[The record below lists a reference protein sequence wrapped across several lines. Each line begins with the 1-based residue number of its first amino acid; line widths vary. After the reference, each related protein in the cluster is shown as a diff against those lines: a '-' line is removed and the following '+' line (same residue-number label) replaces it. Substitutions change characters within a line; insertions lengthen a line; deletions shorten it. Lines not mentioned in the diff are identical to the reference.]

1 MPHVVLLGTVSVD
14 DIFNGLK
21 SVFIRNESGIL
32 KTDTSYIS
40 RDKTA
45 ILIEALTIEGGVKRS
60 FFALIG
66 QRDEGVVVRIYQG
79 SDVEK
84 TVGVKS
90 ILSEIAKQLLVAFP
104 HLTIGETNLLEYLQ

>member
-1 MPHVVLLGTVSVD
+1 MPHVVLNGTVRIE
-14 DIFNGLK
+14 DIFNTLK
-21 SVFIRNESGIL
+21 GVFIRKESGLL
-32 KTDTSYIS
+32 KTDTMFMS
-40 RDKTA
+40 RDKTD